1 MNLSKAIHARWA
13 ADSTLNDLLDS
24 SKLVTGTHLADD
36 IGAVWATVNFSGGPY
51 VERYGN
57 ATKAVASPGVDFHVH
72 HDTSY
77 DTCKAIMDAVY
88 AAFNNVD
95 FSMDGADKVTMM
107 RADVVP
113 TEEQDPETGEWDFT
127 ASFTAQVYLPNGY

>member
-13 ADSTLNDLLDS
+13 ANETLNDLLDS

-36 IGAVWATVNFSGGPY
+36 IGAVWATVNFPGGEY
-51 VERYGN
+51 IERFN
-57 ATKAVASPGVDFHVH
+57 HETKATANPGVVFQVH

-95 FSMDGADKVTMM
+95 FSMDGSDKVTMM
-107 RADVVP
+107 RADAVP
-113 TEEQDPETGEWDFT
+113 TEEQDPAEGDWDFT